1 MSAQPWRKNQT
12 KLIEIF
18 YPVLG
23 GGASQCRPALTAAL
37 PKTLPK
43 TSVSWITVGCEP
55 EPGEKVVMHITR
67 RRQQAQ
73 GRNCSLSLP
82 LFADL
87 LKSLP
92 AQKSAPWIR
101 EGKKDAHKHTHFIIR
116 NCCAARIL
124 FRLCLQRWNGGKG
137 ASHLRGKA
145 DEHEKLVI
153 WLWCA
158 SCACQP
164 TTPWHE
170 ILALSAPWRTDD
182 RLPFL
187 FAIYFITPEGQ
198 AREKVIYLARVQFRC
213 R

>member
-1 MSAQPWRKNQT
+1 MNCQLEITLPRKKIGAGICKLIPAHSTVHTHEKKKIRTPNAITIHYQYNGTKGCGYALRTMSAQPWRKNQT

-18 YPVLG
+18 YPVPG

-101 EGKKDAHKHTHFIIR
+101 EGKKRRSQTHTHFIIR

-124 FRLCLQRWNGGKG
+124 FRLCLQR
-137 ASHLRGKA
+137 
-145 DEHEKLVI
+145 
-153 WLWCA
+153 
-158 SCACQP
+158 
-164 TTPWHE
+164 
-170 ILALSAPWRTDD
+170 
-182 RLPFL
+182 
-187 FAIYFITPEGQ
+187 
-198 AREKVIYLARVQFRC
+198 
-213 R
+213 